1 MLEPFSKFT
10 NKYPFVLG
18 ASYDGKSSCQPGVL
32 HNIAAAHALL
42 CGQDAQIYAWLR
54 DITLAFL
61 NYIPLAFFWGFIIH
75 HRLDSIDKK
84 KVKNSN
90 ESILN

>member
-32 HNIAAAHALL
+32 HNIAAAHARL
-42 CGQDAQIYAWLR
+42 CGQDTQIYARLR
-54 DITLAFL
+54 NITFVFL
-61 NYIPLAFFWGFIIH
+61 NSNSSALLPGFINH
-75 HRLDSIDKK
+75 YKLNSME
-84 KVKNSN
+84 VKNEN